1 MFFDLK
7 MESESVEY
15 KTLIRCTDK
24 LTIAFKFSIIS
35 TANELL
41 ANGFISSEAY
51 GNVLT
56 TLGWGEDE
64 KASRL
69 VKCVTDTVK
78 VYPGKYRD
86 FMALPMF
93 QKHGLSKLYDDITNE
108 YSKELHAWHHG
119 SY

>member
-1 MFFDLK
+1 

-15 KTLIRCTDK
+15 KTLIKCTDK

-51 GNVLT
+51 GSILT
-56 TLGWGEDE
+56 TSGLGEDE

-78 VYPGKYRD
+78 AYPGKYRD

-93 QKHGLSKLYDDITNE
+93 QKYSLTKLYDIITNE
-108 YSKELHAWHHG
+108 YGKELHGIMRQVHNK
-119 SY
+119 